1 MNTPTLK
8 TTRLILRRFTEKD
21 IKALFLILKDIEV
34 NKFLPW
40 YPLKDIEE
48 AKLFYEEKY
57 AAKEWAQMLEP
68 LDPKY
73 RMVILLYYMEGFNIR
88 EISDILD
95 MKESTVKSRL
105 QRGRKQVAELY
116 EYKVREGRA

>member
-57 AAKEWAQMLEP
+57 ASKYTLPQGYYAICLKKDNFPIGYIKVDIDEP
-68 LDPKY
+68 HDFGYGL
-73 RMVILLYYMEGFNIR
+73 
-88 EISDILD
+88 
-95 MKESTVKSRL
+95 
-105 QRGRKQVAELY
+105 RK
-116 EYKVREGRA
+116 

>member
-57 AAKEWAQMLEP
+57 ASKYTLPQEYMYAICLKKDNFPIGYIKVDIDEP
-68 LDPKY
+68 HDFGYGL
-73 RMVILLYYMEGFNIR
+73 
-88 EISDILD
+88 
-95 MKESTVKSRL
+95 
-105 QRGRKQVAELY
+105 RK
-116 EYKVREGRA
+116 